1 MCSFTLFSY
10 TYIEIT
16 YTYIFSI
23 KKLHYTNISITYFL
37 LQHLIMKNFNRRVK
51 ELFSIT
57 SDYLLPTLTTNILL
71 NFITY
76 SSIPL
81 FICQSILIFLD
92 PFQSKLQTSIHF
104 VPFLPNTSAYISL
117 TRVQCWFTGF
127 LKR

>member
-104 VPFLPNTSAYISL
+104 LPFLPNTSAYISL

>member
-16 YTYIFSI
+16 YAYIFSI

-37 LQHLIMKNFNRRVK
+37 LQHLIMKNFNGRVK

-104 VPFLPNTSAYISL
+104 LPFLPNTSAYISL